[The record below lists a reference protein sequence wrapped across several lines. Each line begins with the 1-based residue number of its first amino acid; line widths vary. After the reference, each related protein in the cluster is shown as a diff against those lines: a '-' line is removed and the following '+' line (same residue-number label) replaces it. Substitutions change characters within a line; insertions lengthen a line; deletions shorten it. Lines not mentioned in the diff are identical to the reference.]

1 MRGYSFKL
9 QMACCAASLLF
20 LTGCGGASNAPTSVK
35 VEGTVTF
42 DGEPLSQGSI
52 VFDPADGKGGSSAG
66 GIENGKFQF
75 DSQLGQKKV
84 LISASRVTSKKD
96 QYDEPITESYI
107 PANYNSQTT
116 LTADVKTGGENKFEF
131 VLKSK

>member
-1 MRGYSFKL
+1 MRTTSPTVLLASF
-9 QMACCAASLLF
+9 SVFLLL
-20 LTGCGGASNAPTSVK
+20 LTGCGGASDAPTQVK

-42 DGEPLSQGSI
+42 DGEPLPAGSI

-75 DSQLGQKKV
+75 DSQLGPKKV
-84 LISASRVTSKKD
+84 LISASRDTGKKD
-96 QYDEPITESYI
+96 QYDEPISESYI
-107 PANYNSQTT
+107 PKNYNSQTT
-116 LTADVKTGGENKFEF
+116 LTAEVKPDGENKYDF

>member
-1 MRGYSFKL
+1 MRGYAYRL
-9 QMACCAASLLF
+9 QLVCFAASLLCV
-20 LTGCGGASNAPTSVK
+20 TGCGGSSDAPTTVK

-42 DGEPLSQGSI
+42 DGEPLSEGSI

-66 GIENGKFQF
+66 GIENGKFMF

-84 LISASRVTSKKD
+84 LISASRDTGKKD

-107 PANYNSQTT
+107 PAQYNSQTT
-116 LTADVKTGGENKFEF
+116 LTADVKADGENKYTFE
-131 VLKSK
+131 LKSK

>member
-1 MRGYSFKL
+1 MRGYSYRL
-9 QMACCAASLLF
+9 QLACYAASLLF
-20 LTGCGGASNAPTSVK
+20 ITGCGGVSDAPSTVK

-42 DGEPLSQGSI
+42 DGEPLSKGSI

-66 GIENGKFQF
+66 GIENGTFTF

-84 LISASRVTSKKD
+84 LISASRETGEKD

-107 PANYNSQTT
+107 PAKYNSQTT
-116 LTADVKTGGENKFEF
+116 LTADVKADGENKYTFE
-131 VLKSK
+131 LKSK

>member
-1 MRGYSFKL
+1 MRGYSFRF
-9 QMACCAASLLF
+9 QSACFAVCLLF
-20 LTGCGGASNAPTSVK
+20 LTGCGGGADAPTTVK

-42 DGEPLSQGSI
+42 DGEPLSEGSI
-52 VFDPADGKGGSSAG
+52 VFDPTDGKGGSSAG
-66 GIENGKFQF
+66 GIENGKFAF

-84 LISASRVTSKKD
+84 LISASRDTGKKD

-116 LTADVKTGGENKFEF
+116 LTADVKADGENKFSF
-131 VLKSK
+131 DLKSK

>member
-1 MRGYSFKL
+1 MRGNSTRAQL
-9 QMACCAASLLF
+9 ACYAICLLL
-20 LTGCGGASNAPTSVK
+20 LTGCGRSSKAPATVK

-42 DGEPLSQGSI
+42 DGEPLTQGSI

-66 GIENGKFQF
+66 GIEHGKFQF
-75 DSQLGQKKV
+75 ESQLGQKKV
-84 LISASRVTSKKD
+84 LISASRDTGKKD

-116 LTADVKTGGENKFEF
+116 LTADVKAGGENKFEF
-131 VLKSK
+131 ALKSK